1 MHIHT
6 RAHTHTYTQTGV
18 ATLISGKECS
28 EQKKKKKLPRTN
40 ILLCNDKG
48 TIQLIKKR

>member
-28 EQKKKKKLPRTN
+28 EQKKKKITK
-40 ILLCNDKG
+40 DKY
-48 TIQLIKKR
+48 IVV